1 MNAEIHERACRL
13 IDASHVEGISA
24 SEREWLEAHLAECPV
39 CQARALA
46 NERALQALRSN
57 IVRVNPA
64 LVATTQARVRW
75 RARELRENDARLRA
89 LWISCGLS
97 WLLGAVTAPLF
108 WEAIA
113 WLGRRL
119 DVSQAVWVAVFVM
132 CWIGPATLVG
142 AIVAWKRSHVPGVE
156 NGHTTWER

>member
-1 MNAEIHERACRL
+1 MSTEIHERACRL

-24 SEREWLEAHLAECPV
+24 SEREWLEAHLAECTA

-57 IVRVNPA
+57 TVSIDPA
-64 LVATTQARVRW
+64 VVSTTQARVRW
-75 RARELRENDARLRA
+75 RARQLRESQARLHA
-89 LWISCGLS
+89 LWISCALS
-97 WLLGAVTAPLF
+97 WLLGAATAPLL

-119 DVSQAVWVAVFVM
+119 DVSQGVWITVFAM
-132 CWIGPATLVG
+132 CWLEPATVVG
-142 AIVAWKRSHVPGVE
+142 AFVAWKQSRASVAR
-156 NGHTTWER
+156 NGHAPWER

>member
-1 MNAEIHERACRL
+1 MSAEIHERACRL
-13 IDASHVEGISA
+13 IDARHVEGISA
-24 SEREWLEAHLAECPV
+24 SEREWLEAHLAECTA

-57 IVRVNPA
+57 TVRVDPA

-97 WLLGAVTAPLF
+97 WLLGAVTAPLL
-108 WEAIA
+108 WDAIA

-119 DVSQAVWVAVFVM
+119 DVSQAVWIAVFAM
-132 CWIGPATLVG
+132 CWIAPATLVG
-142 AIVAWKRSHVPGVE
+142 AFVAWKQSRASVAR
-156 NGHTTWER
+156 NGHAPEGR